1 VTGKK
6 PTYSMFSNLKEG
18 TQLMSIYQ
26 DNYQPYFYI
35 IQDVRNGMYYVGAKW
50 GKDANPSNF
59 MIEGGYETS
68 SEIIKELIRQHGLNN
83 FIIRKIRIFET
94 GPEAHHYEKRFL
106 EKVDAKRNK
115 RFYNKHNNDHV
126 FTYHDDRYKEK
137 MIEIYG
143 VEYPYHSPDLAEKVK
158 RNNLEKY
165 GVENVFQA
173 EHVKDKIKETN
184 MERYG
189 VEHPSYSNE
198 LLEKKAQN
206 NLEKYGVRHTLF
218 LPHIRE
224 KALENTWTEK
234 ARQKRTNTNL
244 EKYGVEVAS
253 SSPVVIEKV
262 LETREKL
269 SNRKSVILLRE
280 YTRYFRIK
288 LGEGWYQ
295 KTDEWLEKTLTE
307 IQEKYGYYDYEELSK
322 MVPEK
327 KYSASI
333 KLLQERPLV
342 KELRKYKE
350 KYGRELK
357 LGRVWDRKS
366 DEYLEKLLSEVIE
379 KYGKI

>member
-1 VTGKK
+1 
-6 PTYSMFSNLKEG
+6 
-18 TQLMSIYQ
+18 
-26 DNYQPYFYI
+26 
-35 IQDVRNGMYYVGAKW
+35 
-50 GKDANPSNF
+50 
-59 MIEGGYETS
+59 
-68 SEIIKELIRQHGLNN
+68 
-83 FIIRKIRIFET
+83 
-94 GPEAHHYEKRFL
+94 
-106 EKVDAKRNK
+106 
-115 RFYNKHNNDHV
+115 
-126 FTYHDDRYKEK
+126 
-137 MIEIYG
+137 
-143 VEYPYHSPDLAEKVK
+143 
-158 RNNLEKY
+158 
-165 GVENVFQA
+165 
-173 EHVKDKIKETN
+173 
-184 MERYG
+184 
-189 VEHPSYSNE
+189 
-198 LLEKKAQN
+198 
-206 NLEKYGVRHTLF
+206 VRHTLF

-224 KALENTWTEK
+224 KALENTWAEK

>member
-1 VTGKK
+1 
-6 PTYSMFSNLKEG
+6 
-18 TQLMSIYQ
+18 MSIYI
-26 DNYQPYFYI
+26 PYFYV
-35 IQDVRNGMYYVGAKW
+35 IQDVRNGMYYAGAKW

-59 MIEGGYETS
+59 MIEGGYTTS
-68 SEIIKELIRQHGLNN
+68 SNIINELICRYGLDN
-83 FIIRKIRIFET
+83 FIIRKVKTFKTKLET
-94 GPEAHHYEKRFL
+94 LRYEERFL
-106 EKVDAKRNK
+106 KRINVK
-115 RFYNKHNNDHV
+115 NHTRFYNKHNNDHI
-126 FTYHDDRYKEK
+126 FSYHDDRYKEK
-137 MIEIYG
+137 MLEIYG
-143 VEYPYHSPDLAEKVK
+143 VEHPSHSPELIKKK
-158 RNNLEKY
+158 RINNLERY
-165 GVENVFQA
+165 GVENVYQA
-173 EHVKDKIKETN
+173 ERVKEKIKETN

-206 NLEKYGVRHTLF
+206 NLEKYGVRHTF
-218 LPHIRE
+218 SLPHIRE

-234 ARQKRTNTNL
+234 TRQKRTNTNL

-253 SSPVVIEKV
+253 SSPIVIERV

-269 SNRKSVILLRE
+269 YSRKSVILLRE

-295 KTDEWLEKTLTE
+295 KSDEWLEKTLTE

-322 MVPEK
+322 MIPEK

-350 KYGRELK
+350 KYGKELK

-366 DEYLEKLLSEVIE
+366 DEHLEKLLKEVIE